1 MKEFPVT
8 YNDILPEDKF
18 QSISTYFM
26 EGDWKLTN
34 KSYDSDSA
42 KLSWELKGPIEIICF
57 EVATYIK
64 LVIKKY
70 IGKDIHLRSMH
81 TNGQTFGQGSELHRD
96 RDDIGYYS
104 CILFTTPHWD
114 IQWGGEF
121 VCKDYKGNQ
130 HSVLYKPNKAVV
142 IPSHWEHYGASPN
155 VHTDTLRTSLGL
167 IYEVAR

>member
-8 YNDILPEDKF
+8 YNDILPEDIF

-114 IQWGGEF
+114 LQWGGEF
-121 VCKDYKGNQ
+121 VCKDYKGC
-130 HSVLYKPNKAVV
+130 LLV
-142 IPSHWEHYGASPN
+142 ILPYIWFH
-155 VHTDTLRTSLGL
+155 RQTSSCPGYWVTCSNLL
-167 IYEVAR
+167 QKRYRNSDLA